1 MPASGEAATPG
12 RSRRGGTPPPKRLAL
27 LLPLLALA
35 AAPARAE
42 DPATNA
48 PAARSGIDISVWLVE
63 VGRSDPAESGRDWV
77 VRSLFPEHE
86 NAVPTGEKW
95 QALFDGDADRIVQ
108 AAKCDVNVWLMGF
121 FREHIRPN
129 GRDAPACTRKPRLLF
144 NMARSVHDYRPDEAD
159 GLLFSATAS
168 LRDDGSVDVSFS
180 AGLPDGTELG
190 VATNLFESAARIP
203 DGQMALF
210 GGAKGA
216 PGRDLVLAL
225 SARHPD
231 RTTRGALNLD
241 LPFVDNDDHLRFVNI
256 PQPVPSVP
264 VVPSVP

>member
-1 MPASGEAATPG
+1 MNTLVTLHLSLFT
-12 RSRRGGTPPPKRLAL
+12 
-27 LLPLLALA
+27 ALA
-35 AAPARAE
+35 ALAASA

-48 PAARSGIDISVWLVE
+48 PAAQSGIDISVWLVE
-63 VGRSDPAESGRDWV
+63 VGRSNPAESGRDWV

-108 AAKCDVNVWLMGF
+108 AAKCDVNVWLRGY
-121 FREHIRPN
+121 FREHLRPN
-129 GRDAPACTRKPRLLF
+129 GRDTASECNRKPRLLF

-190 VATNLFESAARIP
+190 VATNLFESAVRLP
-203 DGQMALF
+203 DGQQALF

-216 PGRDLVLAL
+216 AGRDLVLAL
-225 SARHPD
+225 SARIPD
-231 RTTRGALNLD
+231 RDEPKALSFATV
-241 LPFVDNDDHLRFVNI
+241 LPFAENERANRPARRTGPRSAPDGAVDLTGSAPCKTEDR
-256 PQPVPSVP
+256 
-264 VVPSVP
+264 